1 MTLTDLILCF
11 GVCFGLMNK
20 VSFLYGKSAFI
31 DKLLK
36 CSYCTGFHAGY
47 ISYLLTYPLHPA
59 DSLLVGLSSVLLW
72 SFASSAF
79 CYFADVLTQK
89 LES

>member
-1 MTLTDLILCF
+1 MSPIDLLLCF

-20 VSFLYGKSAFI
+20 VPFLHGKSAFL

-36 CSYCTGFHAGY
+36 CSYCTGFHSGW
-47 ISYLLTYPLHPA
+47 ICYLLTLNFHIP
-59 DSLLVGLSSVLLW
+59 DSFVAFGTSLFLW
-72 SFASSAF
+72 SFVSSGF